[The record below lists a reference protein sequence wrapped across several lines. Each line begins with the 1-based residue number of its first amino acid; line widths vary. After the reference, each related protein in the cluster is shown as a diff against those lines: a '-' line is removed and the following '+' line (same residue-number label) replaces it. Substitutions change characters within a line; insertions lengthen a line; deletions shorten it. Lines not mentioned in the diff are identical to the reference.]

1 MQTWVVVFIVVAAL
15 AIVLQTFL
23 LIAFYLHFIRVSST
37 LTQIAANVES
47 RLSPVLSRVDRMME
61 DSHRQM
67 SDIVS
72 DTADIVRTVK
82 TNSQRFDRVLE
93 EATDR
98 LRLQIIQADRL
109 ITGAM
114 ESIEEFGGEMRK
126 SIIEP
131 ARTATAFVKGVRAGV
146 EFFRGRRQMPERRRE
161 TQDEGL
167 FI

>member
-1 MQTWVVVFIVVAAL
+1 MQTWMAVFIVVAAL

-23 LIAFYLHFIRVSST
+23 LIAFYIHFIRVST
-37 LTQIAANVES
+37 ALTQVAVTVES
-47 RLSPVLSRVDRMME
+47 RLSPVLNRLERLME

-67 SDIVS
+67 NDIVT
-72 DTADIVRTVK
+72 DTADIVRTIK
-82 TNSQRFDRVLE
+82 TNGQRFDRVLE

-98 LRLQIIQADRL
+98 LRLQIIQADRM

-114 ESIEEFGGEMRK
+114 ESIEEAGGELRK

-131 ARTATAFVKGVRAGV
+131 VRTATAFVKGVRAGV
-146 EFFRGRRQMPERRRE
+146 EFFRGRRHMPDRRRE